1 MRSLVLGRQACNKMI
16 FFSPSSLSNNGTQC
30 YLHCAGLAP
39 LCSCGG
45 RPTIPT
51 PPPTPAKAIRGCALA
66 LTQVSILRYQSPA
79 STEMCSPFW
88 TEAPNDVLSTI
99 LSLAVHKGLAIYGDE
114 LDNSMLNFVLRS
126 CKCLCA
132 MKSIKFGVVVL
143 RCSLN
148 DYSVPGYS
156 LWTDV

>member
-1 MRSLVLGRQACNKMI
+1 
-16 FFSPSSLSNNGTQC
+16 
-30 YLHCAGLAP
+30 
-39 LCSCGG
+39 
-45 RPTIPT
+45 
-51 PPPTPAKAIRGCALA
+51 
-66 LTQVSILRYQSPA
+66 
-79 STEMCSPFW
+79 MCSPFW

-132 MKSIKFGVVVL
+132 MKSIKFGVIVL

-148 DYSVPGYS
+148 LAESVPGYS